1 MVTRACREFAVAH
14 SAQLPAERLLGD
26 RDAEL
31 LEDPLCKID
40 QPPTH
45 HAMDCRN
52 RTTLDHT
59 GNGLALNIVEP
70 GRLARR
76 LTVQQ
81 TVRPMRV
88 EAQHPVPDNLEPD
101 PANLRRLGAR
111 RAIIDRRKSQKPTGL
126 GAVFGLPCQTAE
138 LGRIEVTAEAYGNPH
153 DEPPRFAML
162 NLTRLHLGI
171 APRVRISGNR
181 YYSLARRSL
190 KRHQCI

>member
-1 MVTRACREFAVAH
+1 MVTRAARESAVAH

-101 PANLRRLGAR
+101 PAN
-111 RAIIDRRKSQKPTGL
+111 SS
-126 GAVFGLPCQTAE
+126 
-138 LGRIEVTAEAYGNPH
+138 
-153 DEPPRFAML
+153 PPRCASRHHRSPQEPEADGPGG
-162 NLTRLHLGI
+162 RLW
-171 APRVRISGNR
+171 S
-181 YYSLARRSL
+181 SLPNCGAGTHRS
-190 KRHQCI
+190 HGVM